1 MPDKSRRKRR
11 PLSPLEFVLISLILG
26 IIGLMALQFLFGQL
40 GISAARTARRSPAL
54 SVPTITETAIAVALA
69 EPTPVA
75 VSSDTPAP
83 PPTQVLPPTWT
94 PTLTWTPRPTHT
106 ATPTNTPTPSA
117 TSKPPLPGLRPT
129 VTLAPV
135 EAISGTEFMNLP
147 PEVQIGA
154 PTPVPVL
161 DLPANTI
168 NIVLL
173 GSDRRPDTPGW
184 RTDVII
190 VASINPDLPSVNLFS
205 IPRDTWVYI
214 PNWRYTRIN
223 LADAHGETIGFP
235 GGGPGLVAETLQYNF
250 GIPVQYYA
258 RVDFDGFKKL
268 IDAVGGVSI
277 VADCP
282 LYDIFPDNPPGV
294 TDIGYTEITGTI
306 DIPTAGVYHLDG
318 KHALWYARSRKTTS
332 DFDRS
337 RRQQRVLRGL
347 WNEIQAQGIIGQL
360 PNLWGELLNTV
371 QTDLTLN
378 DVLYLAGLGAQIDRS
393 RIKNSFLDG
402 ENAHRFVSAEGASV
416 FYFNYDEISPTLQS
430 AFEPLNLN
438 RAGQPPALVEVLNG
452 TAHADWAEVAADRL
466 SWAGYGVARTGPADR
481 ADYAATQIIDLRATP
496 KGSRL
501 SELGRLFRVTG
512 PNLISQ
518 PDPAADVDYRI
529 ILGADWD
536 PCQRAAVGV
545 FPTRTPTPTPAPE

>member
-1 MPDKSRRKRR
+1 MPDKSPRKRR
-11 PLSPLEFVLISLILG
+11 PLTPFEFILISLIAG
-26 IIGLMALQFLFGQL
+26 FIGLMALQFLFGQL
-40 GISAARTARRSPAL
+40 GSLSARTVNGRPTPII
-54 SVPTITETAIAVALA
+54 PTITDTAVAA
-69 EPTPVA
+69 AWSPTA
-75 VSSDTPAP
+75 AATETPAP
-83 PPTQVLPPTWT
+83 LPTQHLPPTWT
-94 PTLTWTPRPTHT
+94 DTPTWTPSPTR
-106 ATPTNTPTPSA
+106 TPTPTETPTPSA

-129 VTLAPV
+129 VTLAPTEV
-135 EAISGTEFMNLP
+135 ISGTEFLGAP
-147 PEVQIGA
+147 VGA

-161 DLPANTI
+161 DLPPNTI
-168 NIVLL
+168 NVALL
-173 GSDRRPDTPGW
+173 GSDKRPGSSGW

-223 LADAHGETIGFP
+223 LADAHGEANNFP
-235 GGGPGLVAETLQYNF
+235 GGGPGLVAETLLYNF

-268 IDAVGGVSI
+268 IDSTGGVDI

-282 LYDIFPDNPPGV
+282 LFDIFPDNPPDV
-294 TDIGYTEITGTI
+294 SDIGFTEITGTI
-306 DIPTAGVYHLDG
+306 DIPTAGIYHLDG
-318 KHALWYARSRKTTS
+318 KHALWYARSRRTTS

-337 RRQQRVLRGL
+337 RRQQRVLRAL
-347 WNEIQAQGIIGQL
+347 WNQIQAQGIIGQL

-371 QTDLTLN
+371 QTDLNLN
-378 DVLYLAGLGAQIDRS
+378 DVLYLAGLGTQIDRS

-402 ENAHRFVSAEGASV
+402 ANAHRFVSAEGASV
-416 FYFNYDEISPTLQS
+416 FYFNYEEISQTLKS
-430 AFEPLNLN
+430 AFEPQNLN
-438 RAGQPPALVEVLNG
+438 RAGQPPAVVEVLNG
-452 TAHADWAEVAADRL
+452 TANPNWDAVAADRL
-466 SWAGYGVARTGPADR
+466 TWAGYGVARYGPADR
-481 ADYAATQIIDLRATP
+481 SDYATTQIIDLRATP

-501 SELGRLFRVTG
+501 AELGRLFRVAG

-518 PDPAADVDYRI
+518 PDPAADVEYRI

-545 FPTRTPTPTPAPE
+545 FPTRTPTPTPTPAPQ